1 MENKL
6 QINIK
11 SFKYE
16 NDAEQILSNLDLE
29 LKSGDIL
36 WLNGEVGC
44 GKTTLLKVIGG
55 ILPNFENGLFEGNLL
70 LNKKSIGAETFSKT
84 AFCFQHP
91 DNQLLFDS
99 VKRQFF
105 EDIDSLKSFIT
116 EVGLDEIL
124 DKSVMDLSRGQRKF
138 VALMSTIRKRRKLYL
153 FDEPLDLLDD
163 ERKNTFFDQ
172 ILKLSKNSI
181 IIISSHD
188 QAIRK
193 IANLR
198 LDYNKFNKWKS
209 LSRKERAKDNKFYK
223 ISHKKHSEL
232 LIETNNL
239 SFSFIENNKMMK
251 FPDIKVYKNEILGFS
266 GGNGCGKT
274 TLLKLLTES
283 LQSSDKKSS
292 LYTTFSNYGF
302 MFQNVN
308 RQLFG
313 NTVYEELFVGIK
325 DKTTEL
331 IDYGEYLL
339 KRLNLFDLKNIH
351 PTFLSGGQKQ
361 KLVFAS
367 LLMHKPEILF
377 LDEIFTNLDID
388 SINIIFK
395 LLEEYRKENDLTI
408 ILTDQENN
416 YLEQVC
422 GRIIHL

>member
-1 MENKL
+1 
-6 QINIK
+6 
-11 SFKYE
+11 
-16 NDAEQILSNLDLE
+16 
-29 LKSGDIL
+29 
-36 WLNGEVGC
+36 
-44 GKTTLLKVIGG
+44 
-55 ILPNFENGLFEGNLL
+55 
-70 LNKKSIGAETFSKT
+70 
-84 AFCFQHP
+84 
-91 DNQLLFDS
+91 
-99 VKRQFF
+99 
-105 EDIDSLKSFIT
+105 
-116 EVGLDEIL
+116 
-124 DKSVMDLSRGQRKF
+124 
-138 VALMSTIRKRRKLYL
+138 MSTIRKRRKLYL